1 MDLYTEWNTY
11 CMRQEGDE
19 LTKNAKIQS
28 ITILDEI
35 LRKIFSKDNPALVL
49 QFNQASTKIPQDLL
63 GVYTYLTVKE
73 YFPQANL
80 DVIVRDIA
88 RVMMFSLQ
96 TPRYTTFDTW
106 YHSFMQKIE
115 TLDLL
120 YGQITWEQVYLEMVL
135 WALQLMGGK
144 YILLRHQIKMNLP
157 SATKEIL
164 KEPKETLDKVM
175 EMISKWE
182 TPMLICQ
189 TTKEMKGQTYE
200 DKQVTLNIM
209 CKMLGLP
216 LQNIQ
221 GADNTCPYCES
232 PHHTREQC
240 MERQSDEDLKD
251 NAKLFIPSLKKIHK
265 TQEEILQQGMQK
277 GLKPHQETLMKSI
290 LYTLK
295 GMKIG
300 GNTIKELMDTEEYH
314 QGESNE
320 CNENAYL
327 QHKGR
332 PTRLE
337 STQDQEYDEE
347 DDPYC
352 QDLEES
358 TYDSDQ
364 ECQEHDDRYGNQDI
378 PQEDEDDHGYQ
389 DHDDRQGSD
398 KDDRQDDQS
407 DQQESETY
415 NDAYQQ
421 ESDQEEGETYDQDD
435 PSDDQHSPMKVANK
449 YTSWLAMESV
459 EDHEGRQSPQG
470 Y

>member
-1 MDLYTEWNTY
+1 MFEYKDMWNTIQWLQQELRSTSLHACANILASKKEEMDLYTEWNTY
-11 CMRQEGDE
+11 WMHPEGDG

-28 ITILDEI
+28 STILDEI

-49 QFNQASTKIPQDLL
+49 QFHQADAKIPQDLL

-73 YFPQANL
+73 YFPQVNL
-80 DVIVRDIA
+80 DVIVSDIA

-96 TPRYTTFDTW
+96 APRYTTFDTW
-106 YHSFMQKIE
+106 YRSFMQKIE

-120 YGQITWEQVYLEMVL
+120 YGQITWEQVYLVMVL
-135 WALQLMGGK
+135 WALHLMEDK
-144 YILLRHQIKMNLP
+144 YTLLRHEIKLSLP

-182 TPMLICQ
+182 TPMLSCQ
-189 TTKEMKGQTYE
+189 TTKEMKGQTHE
-200 DKQVTLNIM
+200 AKQVALNIM

-216 LQNIQ
+216 LQSIQ
-221 GADNTCPYCES
+221 GADNTCPYCKS

-251 NAKLFIPSLKKIHK
+251 NAKLFIPNLKKIYK
-265 TQEEILQQGMQK
+265 AQEEILQQGMQK

-290 LYTLK
+290 VHTLK
-295 GMKIG
+295 GMEIG

-314 QGESNE
+314 QGEINE

-352 QDLEES
+352 QGLKES
-358 TYDSDQ
+358 KLWY
-364 ECQEHDDRYGNQDI
+364 
-378 PQEDEDDHGYQ
+378 
-389 DHDDRQGSD
+389 
-398 KDDRQDDQS
+398 
-407 DQQESETY
+407 
-415 NDAYQQ
+415 
-421 ESDQEEGETYDQDD
+421 DD
-435 PSDDQHSPMKVANK
+435 PPHLPERFRRIPRIRTDVIFIVSYLPSLSN
-449 YTSWLAMESV
+449 TII
-459 EDHEGRQSPQG
+459 GG
-470 Y
+470 YRIFACLLSNSAFIVL